1 LAPKPDSMPGH
12 THFDES
18 NEEYLEAIYR
28 LDREGPGVSNSAIAS
43 ELGVAPASVSGMLKK
58 LVTEGYIDHEARGG
72 AKLTKKGLETAVR
85 VVRRNRLAE
94 VFLTEILGLPWDQVY
109 EEACRLE
116 HAISAR
122 VEERLVAILGD
133 PKFCPHGHPIPS
145 ADLSDPEYVG
155 IPVAQLEIGSRA
167 KLHSVT
173 EQMSEM
179 LRYLSDIGLERGTIM
194 TVVEKAPL
202 GGPITIEYD
211 GRRQAIS
218 LELAKQLTVVDVD
231 GTKAA

>member
-1 LAPKPDSMPGH
+1 MPGQH

-28 LDREGPGVSNSAIAS
+28 LEREGPGVSNSALAS

-58 LVTEGYIDHEARGG
+58 LAVEGFIEHQARGG
-72 AKLTKKGLETAVR
+72 IALTRKGLETAVR

-94 VFLTEILGLPWDQVY
+94 VFLTQILGLPWDEVY

-116 HAISAR
+116 HAISSR
-122 VEERLVAILGD
+122 VEERLVSILGD
-133 PKFCPHGHPIPS
+133 PKFCPHGHPIPP
-145 ADLSDPEYVG
+145 ADLTEPDAVG
-155 IPVAQLEIGSRA
+155 QPIAQLEVGGKA

-173 EQMSEM
+173 EQMTE
-179 LRYLSDIGLERGTIM
+179 LLKYLSDIGLQRGTAIE
-194 TVVEKAPL
+194 VVEKAPL
-202 GGPITIEYD
+202 GGPITIAYG

-218 LELAKQLTVVDVD
+218 LDLAKQLTV
-231 GTKAA
+231 TEL

>member
-1 LAPKPDSMPGH
+1 MPH

-28 LDREGPGVSNSAIAS
+28 LEREGPGVSNSTLAS

-58 LVTEGYIDHEARGG
+58 LATEGFVEHEARGG
-72 AKLTKKGLETAVR
+72 VKLTRKGLQTAVR

-94 VFLTEILGLPWDQVY
+94 VFLTQILGLRWDEVY
-109 EEACRLE
+109 EEACKLE

-122 VEERLVAILGD
+122 VEERLVEILGN
-133 PKFCPHGHPIPS
+133 PKFCPHGHPIPPV
-145 ADLSDPEYVG
+145 DLSEPAYIG
-155 IPVAQLEIGSRA
+155 IPVAQLDVGDRA

-173 EQMSEM
+173 EQMTEL
-179 LRYLSDIGLERGTIM
+179 LRYLSEIGLQRGTDIE
-194 TVVEKAPL
+194 VVEKAPL
-202 GGPITIEYD
+202 GGPITIAYN

-218 LELAKQLTVVDVD
+218 LDLAKQLTVLD
-231 GTKAA
+231 AAASAKKT

>member
-1 LAPKPDSMPGH
+1 MAGH

-28 LDREGPGVSNSAIAS
+28 LQREGPGASNSALAS

-58 LVTEGYIDHEARGG
+58 LQAEGFIDHPARGG
-72 AKLTKKGLETAVR
+72 ATLTRKGLETAVS

-109 EEACRLE
+109 EEACKLE
-116 HAISAR
+116 HAISSR
-122 VEERLVAILGD
+122 VEARLVEVLHD
-133 PKFCPHGHPIPS
+133 PKFCPHGHPIPA
-145 ADLSDPEYVG
+145 ADLSEPQYIGV
-155 IPVAQLEIGSRA
+155 PVAQLEVGARA
-167 KLHSVT
+167 RLHSVN

-179 LRYLSDIGLERGTIM
+179 LRYLSEIGLARGTLM
-194 TVVEKAPL
+194 TIVEKAPL
-202 GGPITIEYD
+202 GGPVTLEYD

-218 LELAKQLTVVDVD
+218 LELAKQLTVTDAD
-231 GTKAA
+231 LPPAAAHRRSA